1 MTRLVATLK
10 RSAAAV
16 TLMVTLAGGQPAR
29 AGGHLYIFTWTDYT
43 SPELIAKF
51 ERETGVKVSIDTYD
65 SNETLLA
72 KLKSGSTGYDIVV
85 ITSDFVPIFIKEG
98 LIRPIDAPRLPGFD
112 NVEARWREPAWDK
125 DNAYTVPFGWGVT
138 GFAVNTKHVQGP
150 VDSLKT
156 LFAPPPEAKGKVG
169 MFGAPTEVMSLAE
182 VELGLPPCQT
192 DTAAMKSVYGLLAAQ
207 GPSVKVYSSDGIIER
222 LSTEETWIQ
231 QVWNGDAARA
241 RLNNPAVRYIFPKE
255 GAVAWM
261 DNLAVPT
268 DARDPDN
275 AKLFLAFM
283 LRPENSAL
291 SSNFTFYASPIKG
304 AAPFLS
310 PQLRDAPELAVPPDL
325 KLNFTPTCS
334 EPAIRLIDRVWTKLR
349 G

>member
-1 MTRLVATLK
+1 MTLP
-10 RSAAAV
+10 S
-16 TLMVTLAGGQPAR
+16 TLARTTILVLATMLAFQPAW
-29 AGGHLYIFTWTDYT
+29 ASGNLFIFTWTDYT
-43 SPELIAKF
+43 SPALIAKF
-51 ERETGVKVSIDTYD
+51 ERETGVKVSVDTYD

-85 ITSDFVPIFIKEG
+85 ISSDFVPIFVKEG
-98 LIRPIDAPRLPGFD
+98 LIQRIDAVHLPGFD
-112 NVEARWREPAWDK
+112 NIEPRWRGAAWDR

-138 GFAVNTKHVQGP
+138 GFAINTKYVRTP
-150 VDSLKT
+150 VDSLRT
-156 LFAPPPEAKGKVG
+156 LFEPPQDAKGKVG
-169 MFGAPTEVMSLAE
+169 MFSAPTEVMSLAE
-182 VELGLPPCQT
+182 VDLGLAPCQT
-192 DTAAMKSVYGLLAAQ
+192 DVAAMKSVYGLLAAQ
-207 GPSVKVYSSDGIIER
+207 APNVKVYSSDGIIER

-241 RLNNPAVRYIFPKE
+241 RRNNPAIRFIFPKE

-261 DNLAVPT
+261 DTLAVPS

-291 SSNFTFYASPIKG
+291 SANFTSYASPIAG
-304 AAPFLS
+304 TAAFLD
-310 PQLRDAPELAVPPDL
+310 PQLRDAPELAVPANL
-325 KLNFTPTCS
+325 KLTFSPTCS

>member
-1 MTRLVATLK
+1 MTHRLATLL
-10 RSAAAV
+10 RCTAAV
-16 TLMVTLAGGQPAR
+16 TMLAWAHPVR
-29 AGGHLYIFTWTDYT
+29 AAGNLYLFTWTDYT
-43 SPELIAKF
+43 SPELVAKF

-98 LIRPIDAPRLPGFD
+98 LIQPIDAPHLPGFD
-112 NVEARWREPAWDK
+112 NVESRWRSPAWDT

-138 GFAVNTKHVQGP
+138 GFAINTKHVKGP
-150 VDSLKT
+150 IDSLAT
-156 LFAPPPEAKGKVG
+156 LFKPPPEAKEKVG

-182 VELGLPPCQT
+182 VELGLAPCQT
-192 DTAAMKSVYGLLAAQ
+192 ETAGMKAVYGLLSAQ
-207 GPSVKVYSSDGIIER
+207 APNVKIYSSDGIIER

-241 RLNNPAVRYIFPKE
+241 RLNNPAIRYIFPKE

-261 DNLAVPT
+261 DNLAVPS
-268 DARDPDN
+268 DARDPEN

-283 LRPENSAL
+283 LRPENSAM

-304 AAPFLS
+304 TTPLLS
-310 PQLRDAPELAVPPDL
+310 PQLRDAPELAVPPDM
-325 KLNFTPTCS
+325 KLSFTPTCS